1 MKTIDFQALVKFY
14 QNRFAFQA
22 PRIAQAC
29 LPNTQLII
37 VIPCFNEP
45 SLLPTIQSLIH
56 CESANCAIEVII
68 VINSAENTDQ
78 AVKAQNQ
85 KILLEAQ
92 DFLAYHSP
100 PTLNF
105 IFLIEE
111 NLPAKSAGVGLARK
125 IGMDEALARFE
136 QIDYDGGIVCLD
148 ADCIVA
154 PNYLRELQKAFQE
167 KINFAAIYF
176 EHCWENEEN
185 EALKMGIIHYEIF
198 LRYYINALKS
208 INYPFSFHTV
218 GSSMAVRASIY
229 AQAGGMNK
237 RQAGEDFYFLHKL
250 SIYGGYKSIHETC
263 VFPAARVSDR
273 VPFGTGKAQSK
284 WIEKGE
290 LLTYS
295 PQIFSDLKAFFDLS
309 DYFFTNQLKDNSL
322 ITIDLSKGLK
332 DFLAQIDYQQKLKE
346 IRQKSKSLTV
356 FKKHFWAWWDGFMV
370 LKAIHY
376 LRDLYYPEIT
386 LLEASQSFLE
396 SKGFETAL
404 LNPAEILQIFR
415 NLDKLD

>member
-1 MKTIDFQALVKFY
+1 
-14 QNRFAFQA
+14 
-22 PRIAQAC
+22 
-29 LPNTQLII
+29 
-37 VIPCFNEP
+37 
-45 SLLPTIQSLIH
+45 
-56 CESANCAIEVII
+56 
-68 VINSAENTDQ
+68 
-78 AVKAQNQ
+78 
-85 KILLEAQ
+85 
-92 DFLAYHSP
+92 
-100 PTLNF
+100 
-105 IFLIEE
+105 
-111 NLPAKSAGVGLARK
+111 
-125 IGMDEALARFE
+125 
-136 QIDYDGGIVCLD
+136 
-148 ADCIVA
+148 
-154 PNYLRELQKAFQE
+154 
-167 KINFAAIYF
+167 
-176 EHCWENEEN
+176 
-185 EALKMGIIHYEIF
+185 
-198 LRYYINALKS
+198 
-208 INYPFSFHTV
+208 
-218 GSSMAVRASIY
+218 MAVRASIY